1 MYPGKDWLR
10 KTVKAKDYDH
20 TSILLVLIVI
30 VSGCFELV
38 RVSRQE
44 QSAQNN
50 VYFALDG
57 RTHLSL
63 HHHSCV
69 LATECLASL
78 CFSICVSSGEISR
91 MHFKRGM

>member
-10 KTVKAKDYDH
+10 KTVKAKDYGH

-44 QSAQNN
+44 QSTQNN
-50 VYFALDG
+50 IYCALD
-57 RTHLSL
+57 S
-63 HHHSCV
+63 
-69 LATECLASL
+69 
-78 CFSICVSSGEISR
+78 
-91 MHFKRGM
+91 

>member
-1 MYPGKDWLR
+1 M
-10 KTVKAKDYDH
+10 KAKDYGH

-69 LATECLASL
+69 LATECQCGFFMFLNL
-78 CFSICVSSGEISR
+78 CKRWGNFSNAL
-91 MHFKRGM
+91 